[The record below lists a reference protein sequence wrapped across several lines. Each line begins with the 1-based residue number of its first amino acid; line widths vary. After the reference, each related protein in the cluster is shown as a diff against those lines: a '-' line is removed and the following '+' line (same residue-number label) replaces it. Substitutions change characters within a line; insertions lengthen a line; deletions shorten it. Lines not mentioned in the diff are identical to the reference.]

1 MLFGKRKKSAQQAGE
16 NKEPLKNSSGRP
28 NRSERADAG
37 FSFETARICLLEK
50 SARNGWR
57 CAGLFGLTT
66 LLCAAAIFKMLPLK
80 ERVPYIVEVEKT
92 TGTAQVLQPVGEE
105 RAVPHSELMDKHFIS
120 KYIRCR
126 EGYDNRTV
134 AGDFEIVKYLSMPDV
149 FEPYLQ
155 QFKRKNPANPDE
167 KYGEKSSVRIELTS
181 ISVNQA
187 TDSATVR
194 YIRRVVSN
202 VTNRPVETSYWIA
215 TMGFE
220 YFPDYKR
227 SEKELLENPL
237 GFKITSFRTDQEFN
251 DKALVVQ
258 PNVPSPVTDPSAG
271 LRPNQIIV
279 IDPNNKE
286 ETGKYLPESLREE
299 VERNA
304 GIKSKQ

>member
-1 MLFGKRKKSAQQAGE
+1 MT
-16 NKEPLKNSSGRP
+16 
-28 NRSERADAG
+28 
-37 FSFETARICLLEK
+37 TAR
-50 SARNGWR
+50 S
-57 CAGLFGLTT
+57 
-66 LLCAAAIFKMLPLK
+66 P
-80 ERVPYIVEVEKT
+80 
-92 TGTAQVLQPVGEE
+92 
-105 RAVPHSELMDKHFIS
+105 
-120 KYIRCR
+120 
-126 EGYDNRTV
+126 
-134 AGDFEIVKYLSMPDV
+134 GDFEIVKYLSMPDV

-215 TMGFE
+215 TIGFE

-251 DKALVVQ
+251 NKGLAVQ
-258 PNVPSPVTDPSAG
+258 PNVPSPATDPAAG
-271 LRPNQIIV
+271 LRPN
-279 IDPNNKE
+279 PR
-286 ETGKYLPESLREE
+286 S
-299 VERNA
+299 
-304 GIKSKQ
+304 S

>member
-1 MLFGKRKKSAQQAGE
+1 MFFGKRKKAGDLPE
-16 NKEPLKNSSGRP
+16 TKREQPTNSLGKR
-28 NRSERADAG
+28 NMSERADAG
-37 FSFETARICLLEK
+37 FSFESARICLLEK

-66 LLCAAAIFKMLPLK
+66 LLCVAAIFKMLPLK

-167 KYGEKSSVRIELTS
+167 KYGEK
-181 ISVNQA
+181 
-187 TDSATVR
+187 
-194 YIRRVVSN
+194 
-202 VTNRPVETSYWIA
+202 PV
-215 TMGFE
+215 
-220 YFPDYKR
+220 
-227 SEKELLENPL
+227 
-237 GFKITSFRTDQEFN
+237 
-251 DKALVVQ
+251 
-258 PNVPSPVTDPSAG
+258 
-271 LRPNQIIV
+271 
-279 IDPNNKE
+279 
-286 ETGKYLPESLREE
+286 
-299 VERNA
+299 
-304 GIKSKQ
+304 

>member
-1 MLFGKRKKSAQQAGE
+1 M
-16 NKEPLKNSSGRP
+16 
-28 NRSERADAG
+28 
-37 FSFETARICLLEK
+37 
-50 SARNGWR
+50 
-57 CAGLFGLTT
+57 FGLTT
-66 LLCAAAIFKMLPLK
+66 LLCVAAIFKMLPLK

-167 KYGEKSSVRIELTS
+167 KYGEKSGVRIELTS

-215 TMGFE
+215 TIGFE

-251 DKALVVQ
+251 NKGLAVQ
-258 PNVPSPVTDPSAG
+258 PNVPSPATDPAAVSAPTRSSRLIRTTKRKRG
-271 LRPNQIIV
+271 NTFRKASV
-279 IDPNNKE
+279 K
-286 ETGKYLPESLREE
+286 
-299 VERNA
+299 
-304 GIKSKQ
+304 KSKKAPGSNRKNNQEGKRK